1 MKKTIMAGIGL
12 GAAAL
17 MFAAKDPV
25 IMTVNGVDV
34 PKSEF
39 EYLYHKNS
47 QQQINPQ
54 NLDEYVE
61 MFKLY
66 KMKVADAKAE
76 GIDTLSSFI
85 KETEQYRHD
94 LAAPYLA
101 DSVYLNKLVDEAMAR
116 SKDEVEANHI
126 MLFKSRDL
134 SENPAIRARMDSIY
148 GVLKAGGDFE
158 DLATRL
164 SQDRNSAQ
172 RGGRMG
178 YILANQYPYAFEVAA
193 FSLPEGQ
200 FSEVVE
206 SPVGY
211 HILKGGKHRP
221 ARGKVQAAHI
231 LKITKGKTDAEK
243 AAAKQQIDSIYEVL
257 KEFPFK
263 FSELAARHSDDRGSA
278 RQGGMLPWFGAGEM
292 VEPFESAAFSIA
304 DGEISLPFE
313 SDFGWHIVKRV
324 GHKAAPGKDE
334 MKPQLL
340 ARMTSRQ
347 DPRFKMIRDRQTATL
362 AKKHN
367 SRINKKSYDA
377 LRALVSGSG
386 MDSTSFAWVRTAPF
400 YNDEL
405 FRIGKVSVP
414 VSEFVGTIDKIN
426 QKNPAQAIVLFD
438 DNFDAFYNGR
448 LVSAEEDALAV
459 EVPEYKNLL
468 KEYVDGSLLYEVS
481 VRKVWDRAAKDTEG
495 LKKYF
500 EQHRDEYKW
509 NEPHAKGYLVQA
521 QNDSVASLIK
531 ARAAELG
538 RDTLVNTIRK
548 EFSRKVAIDKV
559 LVAKGSNPMVDNI
572 VFGGPKVTPKNANLE
587 VYFMIDPKVIT
598 EPEEVGDVRGL
609 VTSDYQN
616 QFQEEW
622 EKELRRKY
630 PVKVY
635 EKVLRKVK

>member
-1 MKKTIMAGIGL
+1 
-12 GAAAL
+12 
-17 MFAAKDPV
+17 
-25 IMTVNGVDV
+25 
-34 PKSEF
+34 
-39 EYLYHKNS
+39 
-47 QQQINPQ
+47 
-54 NLDEYVE
+54 
-61 MFKLY
+61 
-66 KMKVADAKAE
+66 
-76 GIDTLSSFI
+76 
-85 KETEQYRHD
+85 
-94 LAAPYLA
+94 
-101 DSVYLNKLVDEAMAR
+101 
-116 SKDEVEANHI
+116 
-126 MLFKSRDL
+126 
-134 SENPAIRARMDSIY
+134 
-148 GVLKAGGDFE
+148 
-158 DLATRL
+158 
-164 SQDRNSAQ
+164 
-172 RGGRMG
+172 MG
-178 YILANQYPYAFEVAA
+178 YILANQYPYAFEEAA
-193 FSLPEGQ
+193 FSLSEGEV
-200 FSEVVE
+200 SEVVE

-211 HILKGGKHRP
+211 HILKGGKRRP

-257 KEFPFK
+257 KSFPMNFT
-263 FSELAARHSDDRGSA
+263 EMATRLSDDRGSA

-292 VEPFESAAFSIA
+292 VEPFDSTAFAIS
-304 DGEISLPFE
+304 DGAISTPFE
-313 SDFGWHIVKRV
+313 SDFGWHIVKRI
-324 GHKAAPGKDE
+324 GHRPAPGKSE

-347 DPRFKMIRDRQTATL
+347 DPRYKMIRDRQTETL

-367 SRINKKSYDA
+367 AQINKKSLQA
-377 LRALVSGSG
+377 LRTLVSGSG
-386 MDSTSFAWVRTAPF
+386 MDSTSFAHARAAQF

-405 FRIGKVSVP
+405 FRIGKISVP

-426 QKNPAQAIVLFD
+426 QTNPAQALDLFD

-459 EVPEYKNLL
+459 EVPEYRNLL
-468 KEYVDGSLLYEVS
+468 KEYIDGSLLYEVS

-495 LKKYF
+495 LQRYF

-521 QNDSVASLIK
+521 QNDSVANLIK

-538 RDTLVNTIRK
+538 RDTLVNTIRN

-572 VFGGPKVTPKNANLE
+572 VFGGPVVTPKNANLE
-587 VYFMIDPKVIT
+587 VYFMIDPRVIT

-622 EKELRRKY
+622 EKELRNRY

-635 EKVLRKVK
+635 DKVLRKVK

>member
-1 MKKTIMAGIGL
+1 MKKTVMAGIGL

-101 DSVYLNKLVDEAMAR
+101 DSVYLNKLVDEAFER
-116 SKDEVEANHI
+116 SKEEVEARHI

-134 SENPAIRARMDSIY
+134 SENPAIRVRIDSIY
-148 GVLKAGGDFE
+148 GVLKAGGNFE
-158 DLATRL
+158 DLAERL
-164 SQDRNSAQ
+164 SQDRNSAA

-178 YILANQYPYAFEVAA
+178 YILANQYPYAFEEAA
-193 FSLPEGQ
+193 FSLSEGEV
-200 FSEVVE
+200 SEVVE

-211 HILKGGKHRP
+211 HILKGGKRRP

-257 KEFPFK
+257 KSFPMNFT
-263 FSELAARHSDDRGSA
+263 EMATRLSDDRGSA

-292 VEPFESAAFSIA
+292 VEPFDSTAFAIS
-304 DGEISLPFE
+304 DGAISTPFE
-313 SDFGWHIVKRV
+313 SDFGWHIVKRI
-324 GHKAAPGKDE
+324 GHRPAPGKSE

-347 DPRFKMIRDRQTATL
+347 DPRYKMIRDRQTETL

-367 SRINKKSYDA
+367 AQINKKSLQA
-377 LRALVSGSG
+377 LRTLVSGSG
-386 MDSTSFAWVRTAPF
+386 MDSTSFAHARAAQF

-405 FRIGKVSVP
+405 FRIGKISVP

-426 QKNPAQAIVLFD
+426 QTNPAQALDLFD

-459 EVPEYKNLL
+459 EVPEYRNLL
-468 KEYVDGSLLYEVS
+468 KEYIDGSLLYEVS

-495 LKKYF
+495 LQRYF

-521 QNDSVASLIK
+521 QNDSVANLIK

-538 RDTLVNTIRK
+538 RDTLVNTIRNSPARSQSTRCLWQK
-548 EFSRKVAIDKV
+548 EAIRW
-559 LVAKGSNPMVDNI
+559 STI
-572 VFGGPKVTPKNANLE
+572 
-587 VYFMIDPKVIT
+587 
-598 EPEEVGDVRGL
+598 
-609 VTSDYQN
+609 
-616 QFQEEW
+616 
-622 EKELRRKY
+622 
-630 PVKVY
+630 
-635 EKVLRKVK
+635 